1 MDREQTNPLII
12 PEFDDTS
19 VKIGVIPWSFGVEG
33 QTLISATPFLDL
45 RQRFLSS
52 QKLHRKTNWS
62 VHRGKGR
69 KEKNVIQ
76 SILIGIENLI

>member
-52 QKLHRKTNWS
+52 QKLLEYTAKDTSDPFHQRSIQHR
-62 VHRGKGR
+62 HMFPEYG
-69 KEKNVIQ
+69 
-76 SILIGIENLI
+76 